1 MYICIYIYVYI
12 YMYIYVYICVTLW
25 SSLCRLYMYIY
36 IYIYKYIVA
45 FVDALSPK
53 MTCFVRARPC
63 AQCAKRI
70 QTRDVVCPKFI
81 GQMTIIQCCA
91 PLFIE

>member
-1 MYICIYIYVYI
+1 MYTCIYICIYVYIYICIYIYVYI
-12 YMYIYVYICVTLW
+12 C
-25 SSLCRLYMYIY
+25 IY
-36 IYIYKYIVA
+36 IYIVA

-63 AQCAKRI
+63 TQCAKRI